1 MPLPWC
7 ENRKGRNL
15 SLVYRRVTAPVY
27 RAGLKSPPILD
38 TAAPT
43 TKLGDIA
50 LTDSPAGVC
59 CTDANEQS

>member
-1 MPLPWC
+1 MSLPWS

-27 RAGLKSPPILD
+27 RAGWKSPPILN

-43 TKLGDIA
+43 TKHGDIA
-50 LTDSPAGVC
+50 LTESPAGD